1 MKKFDKKFI
10 GYSITLFIVSV
21 LLISIGAVSLTR
33 NSEIENRSRSSAQNR
48 IELLGNENINL
59 KAEIEKVKKENAELS
74 AKIAKSENG
83 GKDAELIF
91 EVYNLVESKDYKN
104 ALKKLEK
111 IDKKLLSEQALKT
124 YEKLSEIVKENIEN
138 D

>member
-48 IELLGNENINL
+48 IEILGNENINL
-59 KAEIEKVKKENAELS
+59 KAEIEKVKKENSGLS
-74 AKIAKSENG
+74 DKITQYEDCKKNA
-83 GKDAELIF
+83 DLIF